1 MEKVFSAEKKVII
14 TSNDQVD
21 ALQWRTYILK
31 NWENLMQQ
39 KDTKVLVLAGIHGE
53 KDGELGNQDID
64 LLDDY
69 RRQIKYLMGK
79 RVKKEIQQDI
89 KDYNISVRTD
99 FYYCTESEYG
109 GS

>member
-21 ALQWRTYILK
+21 AYQWRPYILK
-31 NWENLMQQ
+31 NWDNLMLQ
-39 KDTKVLVLAGIHGE
+39 KDTKVLVLAGIHG
-53 KDGELGNQDID
+53 KQDGVLGNPDVK

-79 RVKKEIQQDI
+79 KVKKKIQQDI

-99 FYYCTESEYG
+99 FY
-109 GS
+109 